1 MATIQ
6 RSPPLEIRHEPQ
18 QSHDSGAYIDWNS
31 DSGSPTRKSSG
42 SEVEVS
48 LPVKRVEE
56 FVTVVSVEGGGGSGS
71 VVVGEN
77 AENTTETTTKF
88 ATTIVAE
95 VTDSRPDVPFVTV
108 LSVGGEPE
116 VTTSGGEPRPAETPV
131 TKSADALSLEVSGKD
146 SDFPT
151 ENKTTKMVEGGIV
164 LADSEEV
171 LVYRLPG
178 ERLGF
183 GLKFE
188 GGTKTAERVRRLFI
202 QSCAVDSPASRA
214 KCSWGGLGEGDE
226 VVEID
231 TVPVSLM
238 TRLDCVRRLKESRV
252 VIALR
257 VRPAPGKVVPIKVEG
272 DSLSEPPPVPPRKG
286 QRRGSAP
293 KTEDAP
299 PPPVG
304 FADDRVSPAQR
315 RRASEGDAA
324 AMALSFRQRMPP
336 SPIGRTR
343 LSPEHPAPPEAETY
357 IDLLAQEEYA
367 ARNAES
373 ESDDTGSSIS
383 TVVDRLSL
391 NSVSAL
397 SSASSEN
404 RSPEHG
410 PYGSTIDLARV
421 LDPFERL
428 EREFSSDS
436 EFSQAKQTITTTI
449 QMTDTMTAVV
459 HTGEGAEVKAETE
472 EMLTATVQTTTALED
487 ALSLQPPPNFQDIPL
502 VEIDLRPE
510 PAVRDMTKFGDSSP
524 EVEASTKESDEDTE
538 DVVVMPPKP
547 APRKEGHRFRS
558 GKKRPPPPPPPP
570 QPRTDRPSLPTVEAE
585 VPTPDTDPIP
595 EPEEVEE
602 KKEEV
607 KIEEECT
614 IDTTSAQNDAEDE
627 DKVDLLFDCGHSIDL
642 SPERIEEEIEKVAEM
657 WKTEGR
663 KIVLDDDEDE
673 IAGQVA
679 MGFGAHPVDDYD
691 DEVRF
696 NDDEVE
702 EEFKKLVVE
711 ELLDEMVDLVSLD
724 RGHVHS
730 AKIRASVDKTR
741 VLGAKPELGEEGED
755 EEEDE
760 EEEEMEE
767 EMEEDDEDDLMID
780 SRLEADLWKS
790 PPVDV
795 LFPPFHWSVT
805 QLATIGE
812 AEEEVSE
819 PEETSTP
826 VTIPSIG
833 RQESPSS
840 EEEEEEEA
848 AGEAAGE
855 GARVVSEGAGGSA
868 ADPPMHSR
876 HNHLG
881 DRTGG
886 MGEEVM
892 VVGSVVEDAQARGAS
907 EEQLRPTEAAVRE
920 VAAAEKEAAGE
931 GGKMPAEVVVEV
943 VVSNAEEELEAHTI
957 KGE

>member
-56 FVTVVSVEGGGGSGS
+56 FVTVVSVEGDASSSGPPAIDQS
-71 VVVGEN
+71 AEATEEAKFSATVVS
-77 AENTTETTTKF
+77 
-88 ATTIVAE
+88 E
-95 VTDSRPDVPFVTV
+95 VTNPHSDVPFVTV
-108 LSVGGEPE
+108 LSVGGDLD
-116 VTTSGGEPRPAETPV
+116 VTSRGDSRTVETSV
-131 TKSADALSLEVSGKD
+131 TKSGDALSLEVSGKD
-146 SDFPT
+146 TLPDFALG
-151 ENKTTKMVEGGIV
+151 KSIDGQAII

-214 KCSWGGLGEGDE
+214 RCSWGGLGEGDE

-257 VRPAPGKVVPIKVEG
+257 VRPSPGKVIPIKVEG
-272 DSLSEPPPVPPRKG
+272 ESPSEPPPVPPRKG

-304 FADDRVSPAQR
+304 FGDDRISPAQR
-315 RRASEGDAA
+315 RRASEGDVA
-324 AMALSFRQRMPP
+324 AMALSIRQRMPP
-336 SPIGRTR
+336 SPIGRNR

-391 NSVSAL
+391 NSVSAI

-410 PYGSTIDLARV
+410 PYGSAIDLARV

-436 EFSQAKQTITTTI
+436 EFSQAKQSITTTI
-449 QMTDTMTAVV
+449 QMRETMTAII
-459 HTGEGAEVKAETE
+459 HTNEGTEVKTE
-472 EMLTATVQTTTALED
+472 PEGMLTAIVQTTTALED
-487 ALSLQPPPNFQDIPL
+487 ALALQPPPSFQDIPL
-502 VEIDLRPE
+502 EEVDLSHE
-510 PAVRDMTKFGDSSP
+510 PAGRDVSKPAVLSTEFDPSPNALVDDSEDSP
-524 EVEASTKESDEDTE
+524 SL
-538 DVVVMPPKP
+538 PPKP
-547 APRKEGHRFRS
+547 APRKEGHRFKS

-570 QPRTDRPSLPTVEAE
+570 PRADRPLWQGDGLEDLEDVTDDATQPEKRVESKVEEVDVVKTPPSVKTVE
-585 VPTPDTDPIP
+585 DD
-595 EPEEVEE
+595 
-602 KKEEV
+602 
-607 KIEEECT
+607 
-614 IDTTSAQNDAEDE
+614 S
-627 DKVDLLFDCGHSIDL
+627 KVDLLFDCGAAIDL

-663 KIVLDDDEDE
+663 KIMLDEDEDE
-673 IAGQVA
+673 IVEQVA
-679 MGFGAHPVDDYD
+679 MSLEAHSVD
-691 DEVRF
+691 EG
-696 NDDEVE
+696 E
-702 EEFKKLVVE
+702 EEVFKKLVVE
-711 ELLDEMVDLVSLD
+711 ELLDEMVELVTLQCGKVGPAEGLMEIENSPILV
-724 RGHVHS
+724 GETN
-730 AKIRASVDKTR
+730 A
-741 VLGAKPELGEEGED
+741 GEEEVEDEEVED
-755 EEEDE
+755 EEE
-760 EEEEMEE
+760 
-767 EMEEDDEDDLMID
+767 EEDDEDDLMID
-780 SRLEADLWKS
+780 SRLGEELWKS
-790 PPVDV
+790 GPVDV

-812 AEEEVSE
+812 DEEEVSD
-819 PEETSTP
+819 PEERSTP
-826 VTIPSIG
+826 ERFTVEREG
-833 RQESPSS
+833 EASPSEEEDD

-848 AGEAAGE
+848 PGKRGEPVEAGE
-855 GARVVSEGAGGSA
+855 R
-868 ADPPMHSR
+868 
-876 HNHLG
+876 
-881 DRTGG
+881 
-886 MGEEVM
+886 
-892 VVGSVVEDAQARGAS
+892 
-907 EEQLRPTEAAVRE
+907 RPR
-920 VAAAEKEAAGE
+920 
-931 GGKMPAEVVVEV
+931 
-943 VVSNAEEELEAHTI
+943 AEEEAEEARVAAVV
-957 KGE
+957 KDV